1 MMTNL
6 STTTVFKNLCR
17 QGRQRCSDEAGQS
30 MVEFALVVGLLLV
43 FTFGMIDFSRAVY
56 AASIIQASAQEG
68 ARAGLADFA
77 TDADVEAA
85 VHSKVV
91 GLDPTEVNTALT
103 DLGNNR
109 IQVVVTYQ
117 FSFVTPIVA
126 LAQMA
131 GINSW
136 EMTGTASMLRQG
148 DWP

>member
-6 STTTVFKNLCR
+6 PTTTVFKNLCR
-17 QGRQRCSDEAGQS
+17 QSRQRYGDEAGQS

-77 TDADVEAA
+77 TNADVEAA

-91 GLDPTEVNTALT
+91 GLDPTEVNTAMT

>member
-6 STTTVFKNLCR
+6 PTTTVFKNLCR
-17 QGRQRCSDEAGQS
+17 QGRQRYGDEAGQS

-68 ARAGLADFA
+68 ARAGLAEFA
-77 TDADVEAA
+77 TNADVEAA

-91 GLDPTEVNTALT
+91 GLDPTEVNTAMT

>member
-1 MMTNL
+1 MTNV
-6 STTTVFKNLCR
+6 STNARFTNICR
-17 QGRQRCSDEAGQS
+17 PGGQRYSAETGQS
-30 MVEFALVVGLLLV
+30 MVEFALVIGLLLI

-77 TDADVEAA
+77 TNADVAAA

-91 GLDPTEVNTALT
+91 GLDPTAVNTAMT
-103 DLGNNR
+103 DLGDNR

>member
-6 STTTVFKNLCR
+6 PTTTVFKNLCR
-17 QGRQRCSDEAGQS
+17 QGRQRYGDEAGQS

-77 TDADVEAA
+77 TNADVEAA

-91 GLDPTEVNTALT
+91 GLDPTEVNTAMT

>member
-1 MMTNL
+1 MQTNV
-6 STTTVFKNLCR
+6 STNAASNIGR
-17 QGRQRCSDEAGQS
+17 QAGQQGRAEAGQS
-30 MVEFALVVGLLLV
+30 MVEFALVIGLLLV

-77 TDADVEAA
+77 TNEDVEAA
-85 VHSKVV
+85 VQSKVV
-91 GLDPTEVNTALT
+91 GLDPTEVNAAMT
-103 DLGNNR
+103 DLGDNR

-117 FSFVTPIVA
+117 FSFVTPLVA

-136 EMTGTASMLRQG
+136 EMTGNASMLRQG